1 LNRYLHSLR
10 CYEQISAL
18 DEPLATPVRKGPM
31 KTRNDTKIDTHKA
44 LLAANAIMRYGV
56 NTSRGMQWHG
66 VIALSDPDGYTV
78 TLMDDNVELRL
89 LFHNKFQLKSRNRFA
104 QTAFIEKLEHLLVL
118 ASNRPDR
125 KARDSS

>member
-1 LNRYLHSLR
+1 M
-10 CYEQISAL
+10 
-18 DEPLATPVRKGPM
+18 DEPLAAPVRKGPM

-89 LFHNKFQLKSRNRFA
+89 LFHNKFQLKSRNRYSHG
-104 QTAFIEKLEHLLVL
+104 AFVEKLEHVLV
-118 ASNRPDR
+118 AAGKKRS
-125 KARDSS
+125 